1 MFFSINFSDTCTS
14 TGLRKG
20 AGKFFEFSNMY
31 PPHIFR
37 RSGIFLDLVANN
49 LNVYSKILSR
59 DNSFIVNND
68 IRSVKVDIK
77 TADVE
82 LLKYFSND
90 LTFSRT
96 KRPCFFPIHI
106 KVVSRTNSLIANTRF
121 FYNRFFQLSLSDV

>member
-1 MFFSINFSDTCTS
+1 M
-14 TGLRKG
+14 
-20 AGKFFEFSNMY
+20 
-31 PPHIFR
+31 
-37 RSGIFLDLVANN
+37 
-49 LNVYSKILSR
+49 
-59 DNSFIVNND
+59 
-68 IRSVKVDIK
+68 
-77 TADVE
+77 ADVE